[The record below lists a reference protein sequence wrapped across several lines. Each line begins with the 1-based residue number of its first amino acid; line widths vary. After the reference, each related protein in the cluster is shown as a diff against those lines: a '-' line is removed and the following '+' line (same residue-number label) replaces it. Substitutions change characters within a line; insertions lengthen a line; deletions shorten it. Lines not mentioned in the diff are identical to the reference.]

1 MKYLLL
7 LIIICSPLSLIAQ
20 YAAGDSILVR
30 TTFTRQFDKEIID
43 NYLNSEDP
51 LKVKAGLL
59 SNSHSED
66 TSFVNDIINL
76 DFKKYGDY
84 LTFSLGQIGKSK
96 LSTSFLLTKLSR
108 SENKFRNECFEAI
121 GKTGDSLTLHK
132 LLSYSLDSTNF
143 NDDGLPLAI
152 VDFNFRGIKN
162 EKSISYLTKKLYK
175 PEIEQAELFNTLF
188 ALYRIGPDEKSIPK
202 LRQLFELKNSNINIP
217 IKLYALNNL
226 RKLET
231 IPFEFELAIKL
242 ISDESW
248 EIRTESAR
256 LLCYYEF
263 TTFSQMKKYL
273 ELLDDKNPNVSRA
286 TAVSIK
292 NVKTKKLVSD
302 SLQTYLI
309 NKIENNELTKNTTG
323 DIFISTCSLFPS
335 LTYDYIDEYED
346 VVEQKFIYRLLRSN
360 IQNPEWNFEYLT
372 DNIDDA
378 TEIELLDLLPPL
390 IELQNHFL
398 NSNKYSQLLIDILNG
413 NFPSSITIVADG
425 IKLPFIHHYHTILQ
439 QIIIDQ
445 IFKYLNNTQ
454 YIESLLSLANL
465 SGKMNENF
473 EHTVLDM
480 LSESKMVSI
489 SNFAQRKLG
498 NNTGIIK
505 SDENF
510 NELWENSFKYS
521 GAVITTEKGK
531 FEIVFYPEYAPIT
544 VGNFIKLAEKKFYN
558 NVLFHRVVPDFV
570 IQTGDKTGTGWG
582 GPGYD
587 IVSEFS
593 LLPFNSN
600 YMGMASSGK
609 DTEGSQWF
617 VMHSNY
623 PHLNRRY
630 TNFAKVVEG
639 TDIIPLIDEGDKIIN
654 IKLKK

>member
-1 MKYLLL
+1 MKILLL
-7 LIIICSPLSLIAQ
+7 LIIFFPFSLIAQ
-20 YAAGDSILVR
+20 YTVGDSLLVR

-43 NYLNSEDP
+43 NYLNSNDP
-51 LKVKAGLL
+51 IKVKAGLL
-59 SNSHSED
+59 SISHSED
-66 TSFVNDIINL
+66 TSFVDDIINL
-76 DFKKYGDY
+76 DYKKYGDY
-84 LTFSLGQIGKSK
+84 LTFSLGQIGTSEK
-96 LSTSFLLTKLSR
+96 STSFLLTKLSQ
-108 SENKFRNECFEAI
+108 SENEFRNECYEAI

-132 LLSYSLDSTNF
+132 LLNYSLDDTTDF

-152 VDFNFRGIKN
+152 VNFYVRSINN
-162 EKSISYLTKKLYK
+162 ENSITYLTNKLYN
-175 PEIEQAELFNTLF
+175 PDIEQDELFNTLF
-188 ALYRIGPDEKSIPK
+188 ALYRIGPDEKSIPMLK
-202 LRQLFELKNSNINIP
+202 QLLELKNSDMNTP
-217 IKLYALNNL
+217 IKLYALDNL

-231 IPFEFELAIKL
+231 FPFEYELLTKL
-242 ISDESW
+242 TSDKSW

-256 LLCYYEF
+256 LLCYFEF
-263 TTFSQMKKYL
+263 SSFSQMKKYL

-286 TAVSIK
+286 AALSIK
-292 NVKTKKLVSD
+292 NINAKKSVSD
-302 SLQTYLI
+302 SLQTYLT
-309 NKIENNELTKNTTG
+309 NKIEKEELTKNTTG
-323 DIFISTCSLFPS
+323 EIFISTCSLFPY

-378 TEIELLDLLPPL
+378 AEIDLLDLLPAL
-390 IELQNHFL
+390 LELQNHFL
-398 NSNKYSQLLIDILNG
+398 NNKEHTQFLIDILNG
-413 NFPSSITIVADG
+413 NFPSSISIVADG
-425 IKLPFIHHYHTILQ
+425 IERPFIHHYHTILE

-454 YIESLLSLANL
+454 YIESLISLANL

-480 LSESKMVSI
+480 LSESKQVSI

-498 NNTGIIK
+498 NNIGIIK

-531 FEIVFYPEYAPIT
+531 FEIIFYPGYAPIT
-544 VGNFIKLAEKKFYN
+544 TGNFVKLADEQFYN
-558 NVLFHRVVPDFV
+558 DVLFHRVVPDFV
-570 IQTGDKTGTGWG
+570 IQAGDTTGTGWG

-593 LLPFNSN
+593 LLPFNTN

-609 DTEGSQWF
+609 DTEGSQW
-617 VMHSNY
+617 
-623 PHLNRRY
+623 
-630 TNFAKVVEG
+630 
-639 TDIIPLIDEGDKIIN
+639 
-654 IKLKK
+654 